1 MYLDSWVSAILCRDI
16 GTRVLFYAQ
25 LSVCGGILS
34 TQAKRA
40 LKERSVSS
48 IENAYHSSLF
58 DNDFLV
64 ISGEA
69 FVVSGAILLLI
80 YGVVYSNYQYSLSR
94 DQESLWGALFGQTRS
109 TDSSLDQSTD
119 IEYSLVDTKQDPR
132 DRQGGKDLEQSKWY
146 QDKEQNLEYRGN
158 PILVNNCG
166 FHTLLILLFAVFL
179 LKDNPLY
186 GEAFYNSLVIDE
198 FTRFIEICVC
208 VAAWF
213 SLVISLQYG
222 ERINSFEVLVLILCA
237 SASML
242 FLASASDLI
251 CVYLAVELQ
260 SLCFYVLAGL
270 KRNSEFSTEAG
281 LKYFLLG
288 AFSSGILLFGSSLLY
303 CLTGTTSFFEYA
315 HLFSDT
321 GIYEVNPSV
330 SGNAETQIFKSEL
343 PLRGCELGFT
353 FLLVGLLFKCSAA
366 PFHMWA
372 PDVYEGAPTS
382 ITAFFSIV
390 PKLSVFAVL
399 IRLIHTG
406 FSELVEMTSCSSL
419 LIFSCI
425 ASLLV
430 GTFSAISQNKIKR
443 LLAYSSIGHVGYMLI
458 GCTAHSGEGL
468 VALLVYL
475 LIYIAMTITIFAV
488 VLSPLAREPY
498 SQLSVL
504 TTQS

>member
-1 MYLDSWVSAILCRDI
+1 M
-16 GTRVLFYAQ
+16 
-25 LSVCGGILS
+25 
-34 TQAKRA
+34 
-40 LKERSVSS
+40 SS

-64 ISGEA
+64 ISGET
-69 FVVSGAILLLI
+69 FLVSGAILLLV
-80 YGVVYSNYQYSLSR
+80 YGVVYSNYQYSSPLQDRALSVQNQGLHEGR
-94 DQESLWGALFGQTRS
+94 Q
-109 TDSSLDQSTD
+109 
-119 IEYSLVDTKQDPR
+119 VDPR
-132 DRQGGKDLEQSKWY
+132 PTTVATSL
-146 QDKEQNLEYRGN
+146 QNTQYRGH

-166 FHTLLILLFAVFL
+166 WHTLLILFFAVLL
-179 LKDNPLY
+179 LKDNPLL

-198 FTRFIEICVC
+198 FTRFLEICVC
-208 VAAWF
+208 TAAFF
-213 SLVISLQYG
+213 SLLISLQYG

-251 CVYLAVELQ
+251 CVYLAIELQ

-288 AFSSGILLFGSSLLY
+288 AFSSGILLFGCSLLY
-303 CLTGTTSFFEYA
+303 CFTGSTSFFEYA

-321 GIYEVNPSV
+321 GFDQVTSSLTN
-330 SGNAETQIFKSEL
+330 SEDSNFSNDSL
-343 PLRGCELGFT
+343 PLRGCQLGFT

-399 IRLIHTG
+399 IRMIYTG
-406 FSELVEMTSCSSL
+406 FYELVEMTSCSSL
-419 LIFSCI
+419 LVFSCI

-458 GCTAHSGEGL
+458 GLCTHSGEGL

-475 LIYIAMTITIFAV
+475 LIYIAMTITMFAV

-498 SQLSVL
+498 SQVSVSIGDRRQQNQ
-504 TTQS
+504 TR

>member
-1 MYLDSWVSAILCRDI
+1 MNPV
-16 GTRVLFYAQ
+16 Q
-25 LSVCGGILS
+25 
-34 TQAKRA
+34 
-40 LKERSVSS
+40 
-48 IENAYHSSLF
+48 NAYHSSLF

-69 FVVSGAILLLI
+69 FLVSGAILLLM
-80 YGVVYSNYQYSLSR
+80 YGVVYSNYQYPSSFPSPLLPQHLSSIDMQGTVMR
-94 DQESLWGALFGQTRS
+94 SRTNSWNENVS
-109 TDSSLDQSTD
+109 TDDKLIRTGHKEEASSDRGS
-119 IEYSLVDTKQDPR
+119 EKFGGANYSRSFQNSV
-132 DRQGGKDLEQSKWY
+132 LEPPV
-146 QDKEQNLEYRGN
+146 EEAQNARYRGH
-158 PILVNNCG
+158 PILVHNCG
-166 FHTLLILLFAVFL
+166 WHTLLILFFSVLL
-179 LKDNPLY
+179 LKDNPLL
-186 GEAFYNSLVIDE
+186 GEAFYNSLIIDE
-198 FTRFIEICVC
+198 FTRFLEICVC
-208 VAAWF
+208 VAA
-213 SLVISLQYG
+213 SLSLLISLQYG

-251 CVYLAVELQ
+251 CVYLAIELQ

-288 AFSSGILLFGSSLLY
+288 AFSSGILLFGCSLLY
-303 CLTGTTSFFEYA
+303 CFTGSTSFFEYG

-321 GIYEVNPSV
+321 GVDTLRHSSIGVESTLASKENDLS
-330 SGNAETQIFKSEL
+330 SDSL
-343 PLRGCELGFT
+343 PLRGCQLGFT

-390 PKLSVFAVL
+390 PKLAVFAVL
-399 IRLIHTG
+399 IRMTYTG
-406 FSELVEMTSCSSL
+406 FYELVEMTSCSSL
-419 LIFSCI
+419 LVFSCI

-458 GCTAHSGEGL
+458 GLSTHSGEGL

-475 LIYIAMTITIFAV
+475 LIYIAMTITMFAV

-498 SQLSVL
+498 SQMSARL
-504 TTQS
+504 

>member
-1 MYLDSWVSAILCRDI
+1 MQIQIYP
-16 GTRVLFYAQ
+16 
-25 LSVCGGILS
+25 
-34 TQAKRA
+34 
-40 LKERSVSS
+40 SVSLN
-48 IENAYHSSLF
+48 ENTYHSSLF
-58 DNDFLV
+58 DNDFLA

-69 FVVSGAILLLI
+69 FVVSGAILLLV
-80 YGVVYSNYQYSLSR
+80 YGVVYSNYQYPSSTHSPIWPQLS
-94 DQESLWGALFGQTRS
+94 DVALSKRA
-109 TDSSLDQSTD
+109 QSVNGNPQGLSKSD
-119 IEYSLVDTKQDPR
+119 D
-132 DRQGGKDLEQSKWY
+132 QGGTLQNNVLQKPAVAQGRSENLEQPAWSNDQK
-146 QDKEQNLEYRGN
+146 QNAQYRGH

-166 FHTLLILLFAVFL
+166 WHTLLILFFAVFL
-179 LKDNPLY
+179 LKDNPLL
-186 GEAFYNSLVIDE
+186 GEAFYNSLVIDD

-208 VAAWF
+208 IAALF
-213 SLVISLQYG
+213 SLLISLQYG

-288 AFSSGILLFGSSLLY
+288 AFSSGILLFGCSLLY
-303 CLTGTTSFFEYA
+303 CFTGTTSFFEYA

-321 GIYEVNPSV
+321 GIGSATA
-330 SGNAETQIFKSEL
+330 SGANQDAGDFWRDSL
-343 PLRGCELGFT
+343 PLRGCQLGFT

-399 IRLIHTG
+399 IRMIYTG
-406 FSELVEMTSCSSL
+406 FYELVAFTSCSSL
-419 LIFSCI
+419 LVFSCI

-458 GCTAHSGEGL
+458 GCTTHSGEGL

-475 LIYIAMTITIFAV
+475 LIYIAMTITMFAV

-498 SQLSVL
+498 SQVSVL
-504 TTQS
+504 TKQANLKDNSSGRENTNTLTLFAQ

>member
-1 MYLDSWVSAILCRDI
+1 MRFVKLHAKVHAKLRFALALTRKANARTHIDI
-16 GTRVLFYAQ
+16 QTKCA
-25 LSVCGGILS
+25 S
-34 TQAKRA
+34 TNN
-40 LKERSVSS
+40 SPVSS

-64 ISGEA
+64 ISGEV
-69 FVVSGAILLLI
+69 FVVSGAILLLV
-80 YGVVYSNYQYSLSR
+80 YGVVYSNYQPP
-94 DQESLWGALFGQTRS
+94 
-109 TDSSLDQSTD
+109 SSLLSSPLWPQLESAERLSKTSNQ
-119 IEYSLVDTKQDPR
+119 EPQNS
-132 DRQGGKDLEQSKWY
+132 EQSEWSNN
-146 QDKEQNLEYRGN
+146 QTQNAQHRGH

-166 FHTLLILLFAVFL
+166 WHTLLILFFAVFL
-179 LKDNPLY
+179 LKDNPLL

-208 VAAWF
+208 IAALF
-213 SLVISLQYG
+213 SLLISLQYG
-222 ERINSFEVLVLILCA
+222 ERINSFEVLVLILCS

-288 AFSSGILLFGSSLLY
+288 AFSSGILLFGCSLLY
-303 CLTGTTSFFEYA
+303 CFTGSTSFFEYA

-321 GIYEVNPSV
+321 GIE
-330 SGNAETQIFKSEL
+330 NASSFLEKEQVDNLSSDSL
-343 PLRGCELGFT
+343 PLRGCQLGFT

-399 IRLIHTG
+399 IRMTYTG
-406 FSELVEMTSCSSL
+406 FYELVEMTSCSSL
-419 LIFSCI
+419 LVFSCI

-458 GCTAHSGEGL
+458 GLSTHSGEGL

-475 LIYIAMTITIFAV
+475 LIYIAMTITMFAV

-498 SQLSVL
+498 SQVSVRYR
-504 TTQS
+504 

>member
-1 MYLDSWVSAILCRDI
+1 M
-16 GTRVLFYAQ
+16 
-25 LSVCGGILS
+25 
-34 TQAKRA
+34 
-40 LKERSVSS
+40 SS

-64 ISGEA
+64 ISGEV
-69 FVVSGAILLLI
+69 FVVSGAILLLV
-80 YGVVYSNYQYSLSR
+80 YGVVYSNYQPPSSLLNGPFLTEHESALKLSR
-94 DQESLWGALFGQTRS
+94 ANSQEPQ
-109 TDSSLDQSTD
+109 LDK
-119 IEYSLVDTKQDPR
+119 YN
-132 DRQGGKDLEQSKWY
+132 EQSEWSSQK
-146 QDKEQNLEYRGN
+146 DKNTQHRSH

-166 FHTLLILLFAVFL
+166 WHTLLILFFAVFL
-179 LKDNPLY
+179 LKDNPLL
-186 GEAFYNSLVIDE
+186 GQAFYNSLVIDE
-198 FTRFIEICVC
+198 FTRFLEICVC
-208 VAAWF
+208 IAALF
-213 SLVISLQYG
+213 SLLISLQYG
-222 ERINSFEVLVLILCA
+222 ERINSFEVLVLILCS

-288 AFSSGILLFGSSLLY
+288 AFSSGILLFGCSLLY
-303 CLTGTTSFFEYA
+303 CFTGSTSFFEYA

-321 GIYEVNPSV
+321 GID
-330 SGNAETQIFKSEL
+330 NAGSFLEGGKTNNLSSDSL
-343 PLRGCELGFT
+343 PLRGCQLGFT

-399 IRLIHTG
+399 IRMTYTG
-406 FSELVEMTSCSSL
+406 FYELVEMTSCSSL
-419 LIFSCI
+419 LVFSCI

-458 GCTAHSGEGL
+458 GLSTHSGEGL

-475 LIYIAMTITIFAV
+475 LIYIAMTITMFAV

-498 SQLSVL
+498 SQVSVRNP
-504 TTQS
+504 

>member
-1 MYLDSWVSAILCRDI
+1 MCVQILI
-16 GTRVLFYAQ
+16 NHF
-25 LSVCGGILS
+25 
-34 TQAKRA
+34 
-40 LKERSVSS
+40 VSS
-48 IENAYHSSLF
+48 VENAYHSSLF
-58 DNDFLV
+58 DNDFLA

-69 FVVSGAILLLI
+69 FVVSGAILLLV
-80 YGVVYSNYQYSLSR
+80 YGVVYSNYQYPSSTHQSPVWPQLSNAVLLKGEQGTNKESTPHQSKALVEGLSKSE
-94 DQESLWGALFGQTRS
+94 DQ
-109 TDSSLDQSTD
+109 
-119 IEYSLVDTKQDPR
+119 KQDT
-132 DRQGGKDLEQSKWY
+132 Q
-146 QDKEQNLEYRGN
+146 YRGH

-166 FHTLLILLFAVFL
+166 WHTLLILFFAVFL
-179 LKDNPLY
+179 LKDNPLL
-186 GEAFYNSLVIDE
+186 GEAFYNSLVIDD

-208 VAAWF
+208 TAALF
-213 SLVISLQYG
+213 SLLISLQYG

-288 AFSSGILLFGSSLLY
+288 AFSSGILLFGCSLLY
-303 CLTGTTSFFEYA
+303 CFTGTTSFFEYA

-321 GIYEVNPSV
+321 GIDTVV
-330 SGNAETQIFKSEL
+330 SSGASQESGTLWKDSL
-343 PLRGCELGFT
+343 PLRGCQLGFT

-399 IRLIHTG
+399 IRMIYTG
-406 FSELVEMTSCSSL
+406 FYELVAFTSCSSL
-419 LIFSCI
+419 LVFSCI

-458 GCTAHSGEGL
+458 GCTTHSGEGL

-475 LIYIAMTITIFAV
+475 LIYIAMTITMFAV

-498 SQLSVL
+498 SQVSVL
-504 TTQS
+504 TRQNKQLKDNRSQVENTSTLTLFQQ

>member
-1 MYLDSWVSAILCRDI
+1 MSL
-16 GTRVLFYAQ
+16 
-25 LSVCGGILS
+25 
-34 TQAKRA
+34 
-40 LKERSVSS
+40 
-48 IENAYHSSLF
+48 IENTYHSSLF
-58 DNDFLV
+58 DNDFLA

-69 FVVSGAILLLI
+69 FVVSGAILLLV
-80 YGVVYSNYQYSLSR
+80 YGVVYSNYQHPSSTGSPVWPQLSGVALSKHAHSVNKESQGLPKPD
-94 DQESLWGALFGQTRS
+94 DQKRAQPFAK
-109 TDSSLDQSTD
+109 QSFVTAA
-119 IEYSLVDTKQDPR
+119 QDHTEN
-132 DRQGGKDLEQSKWY
+132 LEQPAWSSDQK
-146 QDKEQNLEYRGN
+146 QNAQYRGH

-166 FHTLLILLFAVFL
+166 WHTLLILFFAVL
-179 LKDNPLY
+179 ILKDNPLL
-186 GEAFYNSLVIDE
+186 GEAFYNSLVIDD

-208 VAAWF
+208 ISALF
-213 SLVISLQYG
+213 SILISLQYG

-288 AFSSGILLFGSSLLY
+288 AFSSGILLFGCSLLY
-303 CLTGTTSFFEYA
+303 CFTGTTSFFEYA

-321 GIYEVNPSV
+321 GIDHTTT
-330 SGNAETQIFKSEL
+330 SGINQDTSDFWRDSL
-343 PLRGCELGFT
+343 PLRGCQLGFT

-399 IRLIHTG
+399 IRMIYTG
-406 FSELVEMTSCSSL
+406 FYELVAFTSCSSL
-419 LIFSCI
+419 LVFSCI

-458 GCTAHSGEGL
+458 GCATHSGEGL

-475 LIYIAMTITIFAV
+475 LIYIAMTITMFAV

-498 SQLSVL
+498 SQISILAKQAHLKNNSSERENTNTL
-504 TTQS
+504 ALFAQ

>member
-1 MYLDSWVSAILCRDI
+1 MN
-16 GTRVLFYAQ
+16 
-25 LSVCGGILS
+25 
-34 TQAKRA
+34 
-40 LKERSVSS
+40 S
-48 IENAYHSSLF
+48 IKNAYQSSLF

-64 ISGEA
+64 LSGET
-69 FVVSGAILLLI
+69 FLVSGAILLLM
-80 YGVVYSNYQYSLSR
+80 YGVVYSNYQYSSSLP
-94 DQESLWGALFGQTRS
+94 ESLWPQLVSAPRTVPTDHQSHERDIDKSGQLS
-109 TDSSLDQSTD
+109 IWSNKQAQST
-119 IEYSLVDTKQDPR
+119 Q
-132 DRQGGKDLEQSKWY
+132 
-146 QDKEQNLEYRGN
+146 YRGH
-158 PILVNNCG
+158 PILVHNCG
-166 FHTLLILLFAVFL
+166 WHTLLILFFAVLL
-179 LKDNPLY
+179 LKDNPLL
-186 GEAFYNSLVIDE
+186 GEAFYNSLIIDE
-198 FTRFIEICVC
+198 FTRFLEICVC
-208 VAAWF
+208 VAALF
-213 SLVISLQYG
+213 SVLISLQYG

-251 CVYLAVELQ
+251 CVYLAIELQ

-288 AFSSGILLFGSSLLY
+288 AFSSGILLFGCSLLY
-303 CLTGTTSFFEYA
+303 CFTGSTSFFEYA

-321 GIYEVNPSV
+321 GVVQNEAMQASFL
-330 SGNAETQIFKSEL
+330 SGGATNDLSNDSL
-343 PLRGCELGFT
+343 PLRGCQLGFT

-399 IRLIHTG
+399 IRMIYTG
-406 FSELVEMTSCSSL
+406 FYELVEMTSCSSL
-419 LIFSCI
+419 LVFSCI

-458 GCTAHSGEGL
+458 GLSTHSGEGL

-475 LIYIAMTITIFAV
+475 LIYIAMTITMFAV

-498 SQLSVL
+498 SQLSVRDRA
-504 TTQS
+504 

>member
-1 MYLDSWVSAILCRDI
+1 MN
-16 GTRVLFYAQ
+16 
-25 LSVCGGILS
+25 
-34 TQAKRA
+34 
-40 LKERSVSS
+40 S
-48 IENAYHSSLF
+48 IQNAYHSSLF

-69 FVVSGAILLLI
+69 FLVSGAILLLM
-80 YGVVYSNYQYSLSR
+80 YGVVYSNYQYPSSFPSPLLPQHLSSTGVQNAVMRSR
-94 DQESLWGALFGQTRS
+94 DYSLNENVS
-109 TDSSLDQSTD
+109 TDEKLVRTGDNKEASLDRGNEQIAGSKYVYSPQNSVLESPAEEVQSA
-119 IEYSLVDTKQDPR
+119 R
-132 DRQGGKDLEQSKWY
+132 
-146 QDKEQNLEYRGN
+146 YRGH
-158 PILVNNCG
+158 PILVHNCG
-166 FHTLLILLFAVFL
+166 WHTLLILFFAILL
-179 LKDNPLY
+179 LKDNPLL
-186 GEAFYNSLVIDE
+186 GEAFYNSLIIDE
-198 FTRFIEICVC
+198 FTRFLEICVC
-208 VAAWF
+208 VAA
-213 SLVISLQYG
+213 SLSLLISLQYG

-251 CVYLAVELQ
+251 CVYLAIELQ

-288 AFSSGILLFGSSLLY
+288 AFSSGILLFGCSLLY
-303 CLTGTTSFFEYA
+303 CFTGSTSFFEYG

-321 GIYEVNPSV
+321 GITSTGMGGTLVGKGTNDLLNDS
-330 SGNAETQIFKSEL
+330 L
-343 PLRGCELGFT
+343 PLRGCQLGFT

-390 PKLSVFAVL
+390 PKLAVFAVL
-399 IRLIHTG
+399 IRMVYTG
-406 FSELVEMTSCSSL
+406 FYELVEMTSCSSL
-419 LIFSCI
+419 IVFSCI

-458 GCTAHSGEGL
+458 GLSTHSGEGL

-475 LIYIAMTITIFAV
+475 LIYIAMTITMFAV

-498 SQLSVL
+498 SQMSARSTHNFVVPKQNKESSQY
-504 TTQS
+504 QSSQTLAS

>member
-1 MYLDSWVSAILCRDI
+1 MQVRLN
-16 GTRVLFYAQ
+16 LF
-25 LSVCGGILS
+25 
-34 TQAKRA
+34 
-40 LKERSVSS
+40 VSS

-58 DNDFLV
+58 DNDFLA

-69 FVVSGAILLLI
+69 FVVSGAILLLV
-80 YGVVYSNYQYSLSR
+80 YGVVYSNYQYS
-94 DQESLWGALFGQTRS
+94 ESL
-109 TDSSLDQSTD
+109 DSSLWSQLTKKEKLVNDTQANAELHSRIVSSGNSSDTDRVNEKVEKGIEQST
-119 IEYSLVDTKQDPR
+119 
-132 DRQGGKDLEQSKWY
+132 WY
-146 QDKEQNLEYRGN
+146 IDKEQNTEYRGH
-158 PILVNNCG
+158 PILVTNCG
-166 FHTLLILLFAVFL
+166 WHTLLILFFAVFL
-179 LKDNPLY
+179 LKDNPLL
-186 GEAFYNSLVIDE
+186 GEAFYNSLVIDD
-198 FTRFIEICVC
+198 FTRFLEICVC
-208 VAAWF
+208 IAALF
-213 SLVISLQYG
+213 SLLISLQYG

-242 FLASASDLI
+242 FLSSASDLI

-303 CLTGTTSFFEYA
+303 CFTGSTSFFEYA
-315 HLFSDT
+315 HLFSDA
-321 GIYEVNPSV
+321 GIGDMDSEFANQGAGNL
-330 SGNAETQIFKSEL
+330 SGDSL
-343 PLRGCELGFT
+343 PLRGCMLGFT

-399 IRLIHTG
+399 IRITYTG
-406 FSELVEMTSCSSL
+406 FYELLVGEGQAFTEMTSCSSL
-419 LIFSCI
+419 LVFSCI

-475 LIYIAMTITIFAV
+475 LVYIAMTITMFAV

-498 SQLSVL
+498 SQVSVL
-504 TTQS
+504 SR

>member
-1 MYLDSWVSAILCRDI
+1 M
-16 GTRVLFYAQ
+16 
-25 LSVCGGILS
+25 
-34 TQAKRA
+34 
-40 LKERSVSS
+40 
-48 IENAYHSSLF
+48 YHSSLF
-58 DNDFLV
+58 DNDLLA

-69 FVVSGAILLLI
+69 FLVSGAILLLM
-80 YGVVYSNYQYSLSR
+80 YGVVYSNYQYPSSVTSPFKPQLSLSASFSR
-94 DQESLWGALFGQTRS
+94 TDHQRAKLNQSQIKTSSHKAGFSS
-109 TDSSLDQSTD
+109 TDQASQKRSFCKH
-119 IEYSLVDTKQDPR
+119 TKQSFANVVDQR
-132 DRQGGKDLEQSKWY
+132 SNWSSNRI
-146 QDKEQNLEYRGN
+146 QDTQYRGH
-158 PILVNNCG
+158 PILVQNCG
-166 FHTLLILLFAVFL
+166 WHTLLILFFAVLL
-179 LKDNPLY
+179 LKDNPLF
-186 GEAFYNSLVIDE
+186 GQAFYNSLIIDE
-198 FTRFIEICVC
+198 FTRFIEVCVC
-208 VAAWF
+208 VAALF
-213 SLVISLQYG
+213 SLLISLQYG

-251 CVYLAVELQ
+251 CVYLAIELQ

-288 AFSSGILLFGSSLLY
+288 AFSSGILLFGCSLLY
-303 CLTGTTSFFEYA
+303 CFTGSTSFFEYA
-315 HLFSDT
+315 HLLSDT
-321 GIYEVNPSV
+321 GIGYTGSSLSETGASV
-330 SGNAETQIFKSEL
+330 SSIIIGDSHTGGAYTL
-343 PLRGCELGFT
+343 PLRGCQLGFT

-399 IRLIHTG
+399 IRLIYTG
-406 FSELVEMTSCSSL
+406 FYELVEMTSCSSL
-419 LIFSCI
+419 LVFSCV

-458 GCTAHSGEGL
+458 GLCTHSGEGL

-475 LIYIAMTITIFAV
+475 LIYIAMTITMFAV

-498 SQLSVL
+498 SQVSVGDQQFQEKSDLSERTNTNTL
-504 TTQS
+504 DLFTR